1 MGSKFEKEK
10 VVATELKDRGGICV
24 LCAKSAE
31 NVELHWHHLIM
42 LFDRNAKPI
51 LDANGHIV
59 FDRVASITTM
69 VAQPRYSVDHVKA
82 ELTKCIP
89 LCAPCHLGRVH
100 GHAPTGIAGDSFTG
114 GVAG

>member
-1 MGSKFEKEK
+1 MGSKVEKEK
-10 VVATELKDRGGICV
+10 VVATALEDRGGVCV

-31 NVELHWHHLIM
+31 DVEIHWHHLIM

-69 VAQPRYSVDHVKA
+69 VGQPRYSVDHVKA

-89 LCAPCHLGRVH
+89 LCAPCHLERVH
-100 GHAPTGIAGDSFTG
+100 GHVPTADRASYPTGA
-114 GVAG
+114 